1 MKSSN
6 FIYFFVFL
14 FLGIA
19 LFFNL
24 DNLAIPRQGTEGFY
38 LKILKEMSSEN
49 SFLTPLY
56 LGQPHWSKPPL
67 HFWFALPIIEI
78 FGTSAIFAGRLSVLV
93 LTFIF
98 IFLIT
103 WKVTRISYISRAV
116 LFLCLIF
123 NFGTIKFFR
132 IYMMES
138 LLSLTITLSLVS
150 YFYFLKTQ
158 KKLDLLFT
166 SVVASL
172 SCLVKGPVSLA
183 IIFGGISAFHIAEF
197 VFLKKQIKQHQILS
211 FISMVFLCICFS
223 FPWFIQQ
230 YFEYGQQFIDYFFL
244 RENFGKFVTKTYS
257 PFVIVQGL
265 FIYSIPWIFYFSPQK
280 LKDRFKNLDR
290 FDYFLISCFFVAFF
304 IWFIPSQRSHHYA
317 MPSLYLWLIFWI
329 KKLHEINYFLEWK
342 GLIKN
347 LFFYFNCFL
356 FLLLCLVILFI
367 KGTTNAV
374 VFLGII
380 LLCLFI
386 YHWDRSFL
394 NRSLIGFSVFTMTWY
409 ALIPELALPFASN
422 KALDEIFEHPDRQ
435 VFVIHRKPLFI
446 EEGIGR
452 KVLVLSENE
461 ISKVNVSDYL
471 FCPSSIATPADYAL
485 IDKWPT
491 WKRGIRL
498 SEALSALSTGN
509 YENLYQYY
517 SLYQRQ

>member
-1 MKSSN
+1 
-6 FIYFFVFL
+6 
-14 FLGIA
+14 
-19 LFFNL
+19 
-24 DNLAIPRQGTEGFY
+24 
-38 LKILKEMSSEN
+38 MSSEN

-67 HFWFALPIIEI
+67 HFWLALPIIEF

-93 LTFIF
+93 LTLIF

-103 WKVTRISYISRAV
+103 KKATSLTNISPAV
-116 LFLCLIF
+116 LFLCMLF
-123 NFGTIKFFR
+123 NFGSIKFFR
-132 IYMMES
+132 IYMMEA
-138 LLSLTITLSLVS
+138 LLSLTITLSLIS

-158 KKLDLLFT
+158 KKSDLLFT
-166 SVVASL
+166 SIVSSL

-183 IIFGGISAFHIAEF
+183 IFFGGISTFHIAEF
-197 VFLKKQIKQHQILS
+197 VFLKQKINKNQLLS
-211 FISMVFLCICFS
+211 FISIVFLCISFS
-223 FPWFIQQ
+223 SPWFIQQ
-230 YFEYGQQFIDYFFL
+230 YIEYGQQFINYFFL

-257 PFVIVQGL
+257 PLVIVQGL
-265 FIYSIPWIFYFSPQK
+265 IIYSVPWIFYFSPLK
-280 LKDRFKNLDR
+280 LKERFKKLDR

-329 KKLHEINYFLEWK
+329 KKLHEVNYFSDWK
-342 GLIKN
+342 GPIKN

-356 FLLLCLVILFI
+356 FFLLCLVILFI
-367 KGTTNAV
+367 KGPTTAV

-380 LLCLFI
+380 LLCFFI

-394 NRSLIGFSVFTMTWY
+394 TRSLIGFSVFTMTWY

-446 EEGIGR
+446 EEGLSR
-452 KVLVLSENE
+452 KVVVLSENE

-471 FCPSSIATPADYAL
+471 FCPSSIATPANYTL

-498 SEALSALSTGN
+498 SEALGALSIRN